1 MDHPIKK
8 HFMAATLLRR
18 VAFVLILLLLGDFPE
33 LQWGALFAHSVASLI
48 YQCNSQPFTWYGFN
62 LVFVVNEFFIC
73 CMVLLSVVFINPIFN
88 NEDAIFVGWI
98 WISLFMLTT
107 IINIGFVLSQYKHN
121 KDLSLEEK
129 LKKKSEELQ
138 DNQLNT
144 STQDQIGS
152 GSNGK
157 MAKK

>member
-1 MDHPIKK
+1 
-8 HFMAATLLRR
+8 
-18 VAFVLILLLLGDFPE
+18 
-33 LQWGALFAHSVASLI
+33 
-48 YQCNSQPFTWYGFN
+48 
-62 LVFVVNEFFIC
+62 
-73 CMVLLSVVFINPIFN
+73 MVLLSVVFINPIFN

-157 MAKK
+157 IAKK